1 MRIDAPDIRNVILI
15 KPPSSIES
23 YVQEIGRAGRTGQLS
38 STTLYYNKSDVSD
51 NVKHIDK
58 SMKEYCQLQN
68 TCLRQE
74 LLNYLGYQ
82 CTKQERCCCVCQ
94 ESSTGDQTAACNEP
108 VERVRFLTT
117 AYATILQKLFL
128 NELHQLEADNSSTPN
143 LILMKS
149 PIPPHNVLKTILT
162 EIHYIKVESDL
173 LDICGIWD
181 EECSLKI
188 FSLISTYAPLLQT
201 CK

>member
-1 MRIDAPDIRNVILI
+1 MGIDAPDIRNVIHI

-23 YVQEIGRAGRTGQLS
+23 YVQKIARAGHTGQLS
-38 STTLYYNKSDVSD
+38 STTLYYN
-51 NVKHIDK
+51 N

-108 VERVRFLTT
+108 VETVRFLTT
-117 AYATILQKLFL
+117 ANAIILQKLIL
-128 NELHQLEADNSSTPN
+128 NKLHQLEADNSSTPN

-149 PIPPHNVLKTILT
+149 PIPPQNVLKTIMT
-162 EIHYIKVESDL
+162 EIHNIKVESDL